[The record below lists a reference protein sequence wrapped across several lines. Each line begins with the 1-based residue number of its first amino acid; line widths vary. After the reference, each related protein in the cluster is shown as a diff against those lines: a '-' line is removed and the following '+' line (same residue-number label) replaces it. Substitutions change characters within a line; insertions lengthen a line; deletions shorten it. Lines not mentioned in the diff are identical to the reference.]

1 MAELIF
7 ADADLG
13 NSNSTLRTIY
23 NYLSEELGQ
32 LASAEAPETGDAPE
46 VELDED
52 GNVTNEDELTEY
64 EEEVQA
70 EIEEYSTVAQ
80 KNAAYVFAYAITLGA
95 SGSSSTS
102 STVTDVVGYLALSG
116 GSMTGALYALNGFYA
131 GADDEEMLTV
141 TEDGVTITEGTAFNV
156 SEITFG
162 DGATISWSA
171 SKDEET
177 EDEDEEEDNE
187 DAEEDDDEEGDD
199 EDGNDNEEEE
209 EETKSGVLTI
219 TSGTIELDG
228 DVDISGTLS
237 VGGLTIDENGI
248 SLGDYEFYH
257 SGNCNNADTDWTMK
271 DAYVYGD
278 LVVEGDSTM
287 SGFLSALYGF
297 ELGAGGTK
305 LIYSIE
311 ADEEAGTAAYISIS
325 SDLNIEEGY
334 SIKMG
339 EKTVLF
345 IEDGEVNI
353 AAPGTILKLG
363 ATADEEET
371 EHISLKTS
379 IYNYSDIYE
388 LITKEGAGYFPNSLQ
403 AKYATGGEL
412 VLSTYSGED
421 DHGVLFQHYIRFG
434 STSGPALYAGDE
446 DEDEDA
452 DENEL
457 YVQLPYKYYEN
468 GVRHIEDVKSKMYYD
483 ETVSAVDGA
492 DASHDMSLNI
502 EADANFI
509 TFRTPVQSEFYSI
522 YSDTSMTI
530 LKDSVLYLEENLFIE
545 GVKGESTNH
554 FLVNGDTYF
563 TGDIRSTGFSSGF
576 AGYGWAVIDE
586 SGSYSATFDNLTVRK
601 KFRTYE
607 LEVQKISA
615 TNGSLWVSD
624 SCSGDS
630 VEEVA

>member
-7 ADADLG
+7 DDADLG

-70 EIEEYSTVAQ
+70 EIEEYSTAAQ

-102 STVTDVVGYLALSG
+102 SSSTATSVAGYLALSG

-131 GADDEEMLTV
+131 GADDEEILTV
-141 TEDGVTITEGTAFNV
+141 TEDGVTITDGTTFNV

-162 DGATISWSA
+162 DGTTISWSA
-171 SKDEET
+171 SADEET
-177 EDEDEEEDNE
+177 EDEDEDEEEDNE
-187 DAEEDDDEEGDD
+187 
-199 EDGNDNEEEE
+199 EEEE

-219 TSGTIELDG
+219 TSGTIVLDG
-228 DVDISGTLS
+228 GVDVDGTLS

-248 SLGDYEFYH
+248 SFGDYEFYH

-271 DAYVYGD
+271 NAYVYGD
-278 LVVEGDSTM
+278 LAVEGAFTM
-287 SGFLSALYGF
+287 GGFLSALYGF

-334 SIKMG
+334 GIKME
-339 EKTVLF
+339 EKAVLF

-353 AAPGTILKLG
+353 AAPGMILNLG

-388 LITKEGAGYFPNSLQ
+388 LITREGAGYFPNSLQ

-468 GVRHIEDVKSKMYYD
+468 GVRHTEDVKSKMYYD

-522 YSDTSMTI
+522 YSDTSVTI

-545 GVKGESTNH
+545 GVKGESANH

-624 SCSGDS
+624 SCSGDN

>member
-7 ADADLG
+7 DDADLG

-23 NYLSEELGQ
+23 NYLSEELAG
-32 LASAEAPETGDAPE
+32 LASAEAPETGEAPE
-46 VELDED
+46 VVLDDD
-52 GNVTNEDELTEY
+52 GNVTNEDELAEY

-70 EIEEYSTVAQ
+70 EIEEYSTAAQ

-102 STVTDVVGYLALSG
+102 STVTNVSGYLALAG

-131 GADDEEMLTV
+131 GVDDEEMLTV
-141 TEDGVTITEGTAFNV
+141 TEDGVTITDGTSLNV

-162 DGATISWSA
+162 DGTTISWSA
-171 SKDEET
+171 STDEET
-177 EDEDEEEDNE
+177 EEEEEEEDNE
-187 DAEEDDDEEGDD
+187 DAEGEEEDDDEE
-199 EDGNDNEEEE
+199 EEEDNEEEGE
-209 EETKSGVLTI
+209 EETKGGVLTI

-237 VGGLTIDENGI
+237 IGGVTITENGL
-248 SLGDYEFYH
+248 SLGDYEYYH

-271 DAYVYGD
+271 NAYVYGD
-278 LVVEGDSTM
+278 LAVEGDSTLG
-287 SGFLSALYGF
+287 GFLSALYGF

-305 LIYSIE
+305 LIYSID
-311 ADEEAGTAAYISIS
+311 ADEEAGTAAYVSMS
-325 SDLNIEEGY
+325 TDLNIEEGY
-334 SIKMG
+334 GIKMDDNYI
-339 EKTVLF
+339 LF
-345 IEDGEVNI
+345 IKDNEVNL
-353 AAPGTILKLG
+353 AAPGMILNLG
-363 ATADEEET
+363 ATVDEEET

-388 LITKEGAGYFPNSLQ
+388 LITREGAGYFPNSLQ

-468 GVRHIEDVKSKMYYD
+468 GVRHVEDVKSKLYYD

-522 YSDTSMTI
+522 YSDTSVTI

-545 GVKGESTNH
+545 GVKGASANH

-563 TGDIRSTGFSSGF
+563 TGDIRSTGFASGF
-576 AGYGWAVIDE
+576 TGHGWAVIDE
-586 SGSYSATFDNLTVRK
+586 SGTYSATFDNLTVRNT
-601 KFRTYE
+601 FRTYE
-607 LEVQKISA
+607 LEVDKISA